1 MDITIK
7 CPEVEH
13 IEQLIILNSKY
24 NYQHLSQEELVRG
37 FIRIPYTYEQF
48 QRLIEQ
54 KEITVALF
62 NNQVV
67 GYYLVGK
74 HTQNPTL
81 EYQIQKAKQIERIHQ
96 IDFERIGYGCQVCI
110 ETEFRNMNLFAD
122 MLSILVMLVR
132 YKYDILLCSISDYN
146 PASLR
151 AHQKNNWKFY
161 DKENS
166 TNFLYHQI
174 KEIELI

>member
-7 CPEVEH
+7 CPEIEH
-13 IEQLIILNSKY
+13 IEQLMILNYKY
-24 NYQHLSQEELVRG
+24 NYQHLPKDELVRG

-48 QRLIEQ
+48 QQLIEN
-54 KEITVALF
+54 KEITIGISK
-62 NNQVV
+62 NKIV
-67 GYYLVGK
+67 GYYLIGK
-74 HTQNPTL
+74 HTLNPNL

-110 ETEFRNMNLFAD
+110 EKDFRNMNLFAD
-122 MLSILVMLVR
+122 MLSILVLLVQ

-151 AHQKNNWKFY
+151 AHQKNNWIFY

-166 TNFLYHQI
+166 TNFLYHKI
-174 KEIELI
+174 KEIEIV